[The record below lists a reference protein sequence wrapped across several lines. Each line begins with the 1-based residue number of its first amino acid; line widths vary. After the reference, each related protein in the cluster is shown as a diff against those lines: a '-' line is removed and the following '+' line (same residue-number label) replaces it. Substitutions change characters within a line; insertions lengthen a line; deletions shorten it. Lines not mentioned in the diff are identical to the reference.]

1 MQKVN
6 FSFLLKNAFYYTLI
20 TASILSFLFAI
31 SIDLKNI
38 EIGNDIKVFCNA
50 GEAIAS
56 NKNPYITANIGGELS
71 WNYPTVIANIFA
83 AACPSLNLQE
93 TYIFYFTIPFLLGL
107 LPWLYQKDVLYGF
120 VLLSTGLFNIGWV
133 ILTGN
138 ISTFEFLLF
147 SIATFLLL
155 RKQANP
161 ASFVTGIMSGV
172 KLIPI
177 LYFPA
182 LIFLLKNSKEK
193 IKSFLWVMLGF
204 AAIPVLSLIF
214 SPEMFP
220 WYIKQILGLIP
231 NQHAPINELTPDPL
245 NPSFA
250 IFLFSMFQLDP
261 SSATS
266 SYTVITLF
274 IYLTGAILAYKI
286 CGLKIFTSNKEFL
299 LFPISI
305 IILTLVMPRLKP
317 YSFLP
322 YLLCFYLLS
331 RHQSHWLKGLYLTFL
346 TLAPTF
352 LHIFYYYGTNNE
364 ILLKTGVVQSII
376 LSNQFFFA
384 CIAAGA
390 LIFSVLWNLSN
401 DRKDY
406 S

>member
-6 FSFLLKNAFYYTLI
+6 FSFFLKNVFYYTLI
-20 TASILSFLFAI
+20 TASILSFLFAM

-50 GEAIAS
+50 GAAIAS
-56 NKNPYITANIGGELS
+56 NNNPYITANIGGELS
-71 WNYPTVIANIFA
+71 WNYPSIIANIFA
-83 AACPSLNLQE
+83 AACPLLHLQE

-107 LPWLYQKDVLYGF
+107 LPWLYKKDALYGS
-120 VLLSTGLFNIGWV
+120 VLLLTGLFNIGWV

-138 ISTFEFLLF
+138 VSTFEFLLF

-155 RKQANP
+155 RKQTNS
-161 ASFVTGIMSGV
+161 ASFVTGVMSGV

-182 LIFLLKNSKEK
+182 LIFLLKDTKEK
-193 IKSFLWVMLGF
+193 IISFLWAILGF

-231 NQHAPINELTPDPL
+231 NQHAPISELTPDPL

-250 IFLFSMFQLDP
+250 IFLFSLFKLDP

-266 SYTVITLF
+266 SYTVITIF
-274 IYLTGAILAYKI
+274 IYLTGIILAYKI
-286 CGLKIFTSNKEFL
+286 CGSKIFTNNNEFL
-299 LFPISI
+299 LFPIGI

-331 RHQSHWLKGLYLTFL
+331 RYQSHWLKGLYLTLL

-352 LHIFYYYGTNNE
+352 LHIFYYYGKNNGIFLE
-364 ILLKTGVVQSII
+364 TGILQSIA
-376 LSNQFFFA
+376 LFNQFFFA
-384 CIAAGA
+384 CIAAGV
-390 LIFSVLWNLSN
+390 LIFSVLRNLSN
-401 DRKDY
+401 DRKGY